1 MRVLLVE
8 DDNFIRKIQ
17 KGLML
22 EYTNDIEEASSYEDA
37 IKIVKNQNIDLIILD
52 IELDGEKTGL
62 DFLREIR
69 KSLDTYVIV
78 ISKMEEDLEAYDLG
92 ADDYMR
98 KPYNSEVLKR
108 KIEVFLKRFK
118 VEAKILKFDENL
130 YLDNEKMLVFYRNE
144 MIKVT
149 RKEYDM
155 LSLLILNR
163 GLILSKDRLYE
174 KIWGDDGE
182 SRKLETLVSRLRT
195 KIPYL
200 RGRIVTQAKYGYLL
214 K

>member
-22 EYTNDIEEASSYEDA
+22 EYTNDIEEASSYEEA
-37 IKIVKNQNIDLIILD
+37 IKIVKNQNINLIILD

>member
-22 EYTNDIEEASSYEDA
+22 EYTNDIEEASSYEEA
-37 IKIVKNQNIDLIILD
+37 IKIVKNQNINLIILD

-118 VEAKILKFDENL
+118 VEAKTLKFDENL
-130 YLDNEKMLVFYRNE
+130 YLDNEKMLVFYKNE
-144 MIKVT
+144 EVRMG
-149 RKEYDM
+149 RKEFE
-155 LSLLILNR
+155 LLNFLILNK
-163 GLILSKDRLYE
+163 GIVLSKDTLYE
-174 KIWGDDGE
+174 HIWGDDGE
-182 SRKLETLVSRLRT
+182 TRKLETLISRLKT
-195 KIPYL
+195 KVPYL
-200 RGRIVTQAKYGYLL
+200 REKIISQAKYGYVM

>member
-22 EYTNDIEEASSYEDA
+22 EYTNQIEEASSYEEA
-37 IKIVKNQNIDLIILD
+37 IKIVKNQNINLIILD

-62 DFLREIR
+62 DFLKEIR

-118 VEAKILKFDENL
+118 VEAKILKLDENL
-130 YLDNEKMLVFYRNE
+130 YLDNEKMLVFYKNE
-144 MIKVT
+144 EIKIT
-149 RKEYDM
+149 RKEYDL
-155 LSLLILNR
+155 LSLLIFNR
-163 GLILSKDRLYE
+163 GIVLSKTRLYE
-174 KIWGDDGE
+174 NIWGDDGE
-182 SRKLETLVSRLRT
+182 TRKLETLVSRLRT

-200 RGRIVTQAKYGYLL
+200 RDRIVTQAKYGYLL